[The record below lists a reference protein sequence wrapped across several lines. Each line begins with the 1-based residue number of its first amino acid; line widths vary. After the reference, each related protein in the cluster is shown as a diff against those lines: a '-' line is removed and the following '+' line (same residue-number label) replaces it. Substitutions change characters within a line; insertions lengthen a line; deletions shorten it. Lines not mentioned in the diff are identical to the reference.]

1 MKGQRARSFVTIV
14 ASLMLLMTLVGGSFD
29 TATAATKAYSW
40 AVPTF
45 NIVSVETDAKVTIRT
60 YNFPAGDTFKV
71 LMNYMS
77 TRGVG
82 GIQVDTVNSGSGG
95 SIDWT
100 FNIPNELKGQYRIA
114 VRLESPSSG
123 YYAFNWFYNN
133 TTGTLPESGLP
144 PGVIPTFSIVSVDPD
159 KTVTIKTQNFPASDT
174 FKVLMNHMG
183 TRGVG
188 GIQVDTVNSGTGGAI
203 TWTFNIPNELKGLRQ
218 IAIRLESPTS
228 GYYSYNWF
236 YNTPSGTIPDTGLP
250 PGVIPTFA
258 ITGVVRDSTVTVRTA
273 NMPANDTFV
282 VLMNYMGTRGVG
294 GTQVTT
300 VDTGTGGTLNLTFNI
315 PDHLKGQ
322 YKIAI
327 RMQSPTSGYYAY
339 NWFYNNT
346 YP

>member
-1 MKGQRARSFVTIV
+1 MKAQRARSFFTIV
-14 ASLMLLMTLVGGSFD
+14 ASLVLLLTLVGGSFD
-29 TATAATKAYSW
+29 TATAAPKACCW
-40 AVPTF
+40 VVPTF
-45 NIVSVETDAKVTIRT
+45 SIVSVETDAKVTIRT

-71 LMNYMS
+71 LMNYMG

-95 SIDWT
+95 SIEWT

-114 VRLESPSSG
+114 IRLESPSSG

-159 KTVTIKTQNFPASDT
+159 KTVTIKTQNFPTNDT
-174 FKVLMNHMG
+174 FKVLMNYMG

-188 GIQVDTVNSGTGGAI
+188 GIQVDTVNSGTGGSI

-236 YNTPSGTIPDTGLP
+236 YNSPSGTIPDVGLP

-315 PDHLKGQ
+315 PDYLKGQ
-322 YKIAI
+322 YQIAI